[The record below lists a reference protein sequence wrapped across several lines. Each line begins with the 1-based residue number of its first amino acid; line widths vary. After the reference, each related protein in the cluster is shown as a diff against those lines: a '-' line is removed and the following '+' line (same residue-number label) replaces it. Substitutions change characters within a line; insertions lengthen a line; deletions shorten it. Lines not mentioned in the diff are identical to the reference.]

1 MSQRMTLA
9 ASAPVS
15 AMRAGSLLHIKSH
28 RLIDILFVF
37 GLVIFP
43 ITTFLALVFWFG
55 STTGMASEPGIFL
68 LPP

>member
-9 ASAPVS
+9 ASAPS

-28 RLIDILFVF
+28 RLTDILFVF
-37 GLVIFP
+37 GLVILP